1 MPESFCLLSNFT
13 YVFVVASVPE
23 LLQVGI
29 LLLKPSPCRQE
40 ITVILS
46 LVHCQIRKELIIL

>member
-1 MPESFCLLSNFT
+1 MPESFCLLCNFT
-13 YVFVVASVPE
+13 YVFVVAAVPE

-40 ITVILS
+40 ITVLS